1 VIAIYGAIA
10 PDITIRVIVSSSR
23 RRAPYRHKTAAS
35 DVIQL
40 SVTRGLARQGRP
52 DRRRRQRLRHP
63 ADGDVIAHSEPGTGG
78 EYELALPEPST
89 ADAELIGQQ
98 GSARL

>member
-1 VIAIYGAIA
+1 MSYSCLSPGAWPDKAARIA
-10 PDITIRVIVSSSR
+10 
-23 RRAPYRHKTAAS
+23 AADS
-35 DVIQL
+35 
-40 SVTRGLARQGRP
+40 GCG
-52 DRRRRQRLRHP
+52 HP